1 MSVSASPVART
12 RKPPIPVT
20 VVAGPRGAGKTRLIN
35 RLLADSAFAD
45 TAVILNDFGA
55 TELAGAV
62 VETQAGDAFV
72 AFGAGCVCCSVRGA
86 LTDGLEDLLRGVDNN
101 RIARVAR
108 VIIEADE
115 TADPSAIV
123 AAITGH
129 PYLSLRYEED
139 GIVVVLAAD
148 SAAHQLACRSDTARQ
163 VAMADVIALR
173 GGMGDA
179 ALVRAVN
186 PFAGVVDADAA
197 SPADV
202 TGRGAFDAAEDDL
215 AAWLALPASP
225 AAMPGGEAE
234 PYTSFALARERAM
247 SFADLDQFL
256 SYMMALQGPNLVRV
270 RGAVATGEGE
280 TTIVD
285 WLGTNLRPPA
295 MVEGAASPAIRF
307 AITTYGVSGDD
318 FERYLDAFLNEARID
333 TPDRE
338 AITANPL
345 AISGFSAR

>member
-1 MSVSASPVART
+1 MART

-20 VVAGPRGAGKTRLIN
+20 VVAGPRGAGKTTLIN
-35 RLLADSAFAD
+35 RLLADPAFAD
-45 TAVILNDFGA
+45 TAVIVNDFGA
-55 TELAGAV
+55 TALAGAA

-123 AAITGH
+123 AAVTGH

-139 GIVVVLAAD
+139 GIITVLA
-148 SAAHQLACRSDTARQ
+148 SEAAAAQVASRADTARQ
-163 VAMADVIALR
+163 VAMADVVALR
-173 GGMGDA
+173 GGMEVA
-179 ALVRAVN
+179 ALVRAIN
-186 PFAGVVDADAA
+186 PFAVVVAA
-197 SPADV
+197 EEAAPADV
-202 TGRGAFDAAEDDL
+202 TGRGAFDPAED
-215 AAWLALPASP
+215 AVEAWLAPPAEPDTAPEGEASP
-225 AAMPGGEAE
+225 
-234 PYTSFALARERAM
+234 YVSFVLSRDRAM

-295 MVEGAASPAIRF
+295 MVEGAVSPAIRF
-307 AITTYGVSGDD
+307 AITTLGVSRDD
-318 FERYLDAFLNEARID
+318 FGRYLDAFLNEARID